1 MHKFTPKEHQ
11 KAFVKIFDQLCQS
24 RQPWQV
30 WADFVTMFAI
40 AISNSL
46 DKEQAEPRER
56 RYLELA
62 AGYRPKEQQL
72 ITQLVTATVEALDTN
87 QEQDFLG
94 DLYMGL
100 GMGNHWRGQF
110 FTPYHLCQAMAE
122 MSLADADEHISRQGW
137 MSILDPACGAGAT
150 LIAAA
155 NTLRRAGVNYQERAL
170 FVGQDIDPVAAMMC
184 YIQLSLLGCPGYV
197 AVGNSLTDPLTG
209 NPLFPES
216 RPGVDIWITPV
227 FFTTKWVMR
236 RASVATEAGVPH
248 SEPPCPMTKE
258 EVV

>member
-1 MHKFTPKEHQ
+1 MPKFIPKEHQ
-11 KAFVKIFDQLCQS
+11 KPFVKIFEQLCRS

-46 DKEQAEPRER
+46 DRDRAEPRER

-62 AGYRPKEQQL
+62 TGYQPKEQQL

-94 DLYMGL
+94 DLYMSL

-122 MSLADADEHISRQGW
+122 MSLQDADEQIRRQGW
-137 MSILDPACGAGAT
+137 ISILDPSCGAGAT

-155 NTLRRAGVNYQERAL
+155 NTLRRAGINYQEHAL
-170 FVGQDIDPVAAMMC
+170 FVGQDIDPVVAMMC

-197 AVGNSLTDPLTG
+197 AIGNSLTNPLTG
-209 NPLFPES
+209 HPLLPES
-216 RPGVDIWITPV
+216 QSGVDIWITPV
-227 FFTTKWVMR
+227 FFTTKWAMR
-236 RASVATEAGVPH
+236 RASVATEAGAPR
-248 SEPPCPMTKE
+248 SEPPCPMTEE

>member
-1 MHKFTPKEHQ
+1 MHKFIPKEHQ

-46 DKEQAEPRER
+46 DRDRAEPRER

-62 AGYRPKEQQL
+62 AGYQPKEQQL
-72 ITQLVTATVEALDTN
+72 ITQLVTATVEALDAH

-110 FTPYHLCQAMAE
+110 FTPDV
-122 MSLADADEHISRQGW
+122 SGRR
-137 MSILDPACGAGAT
+137 
-150 LIAAA
+150 
-155 NTLRRAGVNYQERAL
+155 RRADPQAGLDVHPGPCMRCRRHLNRCGQHPVQSRDQLPGARIVRRSGHRSRGGHDVLHPAL
-170 FVGQDIDPVAAMMC
+170 P
-184 YIQLSLLGCPGYV
+184 
-197 AVGNSLTDPLTG
+197 
-209 NPLFPES
+209 
-216 RPGVDIWITPV
+216 PGVPRICCSWKLVDQPADRAPPASGEPV
-227 FFTTKWVMR
+227 GSGYLDYSGLFYNEMGY
-236 RASVATEAGVPH
+236 EAGVCCRKGRGAALRAPAPDDRWKRR
-248 SEPPCPMTKE
+248 SSTQ
-258 EVV
+258 